1 MFLFF
6 FFFASSLLSIGL
18 IYKTRVLDLP
28 WFPALKCFSKLYE
41 RRPTRLLIAGDYP
54 GGRTCWI
61 GVSRSLNDGLGPRL
75 RTARTNYASIP
86 IGFAKHPT
94 GINVIPTFAYS
105 YQRPT
110 YSRLGYYVCRES

>member
-54 GGRTCWI
+54 GGRTY
-61 GVSRSLNDGLGPRL
+61 GLGCQDP
-75 RTARTNYASIP
+75 SM
-86 IGFAKHPT
+86 T
-94 GINVIPTFAYS
+94 GWGRA
-105 YQRPT
+105 
-110 YSRLGYYVCRES
+110 